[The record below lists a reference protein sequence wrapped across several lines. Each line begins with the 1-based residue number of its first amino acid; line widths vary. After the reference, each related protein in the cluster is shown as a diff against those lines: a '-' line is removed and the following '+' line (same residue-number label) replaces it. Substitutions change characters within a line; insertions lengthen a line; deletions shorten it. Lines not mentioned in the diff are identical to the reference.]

1 MRSRGGGTGGSVGRA
16 LVLMVAGSAG
26 FCAASSNKATVRTGN
41 TTWNFTTMTVSL
53 LGSFPPQ

>member
-26 FCAASSNKATVRTGN
+26 FCAASNKATVRTGN